1 MDDVQRFLLVNCVE
15 TYLELDT
22 LETAEYEALRS
33 REGQEGQLLKIVK
46 MTWADRIR
54 AEGWRDG
61 LEQGMEKGLERGKEQ
76 GARRILLRLLGLRF
90 GQVPEAV
97 RRRVDATTSLET
109 LTELAD
115 RALMARSIE
124 DLW

>member
-22 LETAEYEALRS
+22 QEIAEYEALRS
-33 REGQEGQLLKIVK
+33 KAGEEEPTLRIVK

-61 LEQGMEKGLERGKEQ
+61 LVQGEERGI
-76 GARRILLRLLGLRF
+76 RRILLRQLQLRF
-90 GQVPEAV
+90 GSVPEAV
-97 RRRVDATTSLET
+97 HRRVDAIESLEILSEIADSI
-109 LTELAD
+109 LTAG
-115 RALMARSIE
+115 SIE
-124 DLW
+124 ELGIP